1 MTAPTI
7 LHGVET
13 QEQPLVPP
21 IAVNNMAVGGLIG
34 TADGADPDVFPYDTP
49 VLLSSNPQLAASL
62 IKNAPG
68 SGLTAGT
75 LPSAV
80 NDFYNEGGGAL
91 VVVRVS
97 NNVSAETV
105 MSSIVGSSSTM
116 TGSWAFKQ
124 AQALLGV
131 KPRTLWAPGY
141 TATRPGA
148 AANPVVAAL
157 LIIATALRGR
167 VYASTPSTD
176 ESDAQ
181 AWIEDWQ
188 SDRLTAFFPSV
199 LTWDVGSAAYV
210 ARDAASVNAGLTA
223 RVHAKQGFWWSPSN
237 WAYNSVGGLAVPVDW
252 AQGDYGSM
260 ANILNSNNITTVI
273 NQAAQ
278 GGNVGGFVRWGNR
291 VPNTSTIFECVRT
304 TMDTIEEAIQN
315 VCAWA
320 NDKPPSPFILEQ
332 LAYQANGFLK
342 SMVTAGALVGADF
355 WIDPNDNP
363 VNNLEQGTW
372 TFRFD
377 AEPPAPM
384 EHIINIAQ
392 RNPNY
397 YNNLL
402 SAVIAAVGSNT
413 TGG

>member
-1 MTAPTI
+1 M
-7 LHGVET
+7 
-13 QEQPLVPP
+13 
-21 IAVNNMAVGGLIG
+21 
-34 TADGADPDVFPYDTP
+34 
-49 VLLSSNPQLAASL
+49 
-62 IKNAPG
+62 
-68 SGLTAGT
+68 
-75 LPSAV
+75 
-80 NDFYNEGGGAL
+80 
-91 VVVRVS
+91 
-97 NNVSAETV
+97 
-105 MSSIVGSSSTM
+105 
-116 TGSWAFKQ
+116 
-124 AQALLGV
+124 
-131 KPRTLWAPGY
+131 
-141 TATRPGA
+141 
-148 AANPVVAAL
+148 
-157 LIIATALRGR
+157 
-167 VYASTPSTD
+167 
-176 ESDAQ
+176 
-181 AWIEDWQ
+181 
-188 SDRLTAFFPSV
+188 
-199 LTWDVGSAAYV
+199 
-210 ARDAASVNAGLTA
+210 
-223 RVHAKQGFWWSPSN
+223 
-237 WAYNSVGGLAVPVDW
+237 PVDW

-304 TMDTIEEAIQN
+304 TMDAIEEALQN